1 MTARAKKLINRATGT
16 SPGGRQVTSGPANTV
31 WVFVDALER
40 LGYDTESLL
49 TNAGVRRLEFADPD
63 ARVPCSLLPKI
74 LSLAMEQRPIKNLAA
89 RLASETPIGAFQV
102 VDYLV
107 VTSETVG
114 AALKQLSRYL
124 RLNEAPY
131 ALDPKGDEDP
141 IRVLLDR
148 PLNAF
153 VAEFAVTLIM
163 LHLRKET
170 EQQLNVTS
178 VSFSHTP
185 DDTTEIEQLLG
196 CAIHINASWNGF
208 QLPREAW
215 EMPMRRRDP
224 VLRRVLEQHA
234 DQIAAR
240 IPKTDILAH
249 EVRRVLASRMVEG
262 DTKIQSVARAL
273 ATSARSLQRRLA
285 ETGVSYQLLLDL
297 TRQEAAGEYL
307 SNPRLSIGEVAYVL
321 GYSEPAAFHR
331 AFKRWN
337 GITPQSF
344 RDQRRD
350 GRAFSEAPAR

>member
-1 MTARAKKLINRATGT
+1 MTARAKKLTKRATSAG
-16 SPGGRQVTSGPANTV
+16 PGNRQFTSGPAKTV
-31 WVFVDALER
+31 LVFVDALKR

-49 TNAGVRRLEFADPD
+49 ANAGITRSNLADAD
-63 ARVPCSLLPKI
+63 ARVPCSVLPEI
-74 LSLAMEQRPIKNLAA
+74 LRLAMQQRPIKNLAA
-89 RLASETPIGAFQV
+89 RLATQTSMGAFELL
-102 VDYLV
+102 DYLV

-114 AALKQLSRYL
+114 AGLKQLSRYL

-131 ALDPKGDEDP
+131 GLDLRAYEDP

-153 VAEFAVTLIM
+153 VAEFAVTLM
-163 LHLRKET
+163 VLHLREET
-170 EQQLNVTS
+170 EQQLKVTS
-178 VSFSHTP
+178 VSFSHMP
-185 DDTTEIEQLLG
+185 DDATEVEHLLG
-196 CAIHINASWNGF
+196 CAIQINASWDGF
-208 QLPREAW
+208 QMPREAW

-240 IPKTDILAH
+240 IPKADMLAH
-249 EVRRVLASRMVEG
+249 EVRRALASLMLKG
-262 DTKIQSVARAL
+262 DTQIQSVARTL

-285 ETGVSYQLLLDL
+285 ENGVSYQLLLEL

-307 SNPRLSIGEVAYVL
+307 SNPSLSISEVAYLL

-344 RDQRRD
+344 RRHQRD
-350 GRAFSEAPAR
+350 GRPFSEAPAR